1 MTRAEMASV
10 LEVLHR
16 QENEMREAGQAE
28 YAHDEGNAFANFE
41 RIAEQT
47 GLQREEVL
55 FVYLLKHMDGIS
67 SYIQG
72 HRSQREAVMGR
83 IVDAR
88 VYLALLAGMV
98 TENEKAVPM
107 GRVGM
112 EESKEEVEEPKKPKA
127 K

>member
-28 YAHDEGNAFANFE
+28 YAHDEENAFANFE

-98 TENEKAVPM
+98 TENEGVVTV
-107 GRVGM
+107 GRVETPNAAETQ
-112 EESKEEVEEPKKPKA
+112 EEKKPKA

>member
-1 MTRAEMASV
+1 MTRDQMARV
-10 LEVLHR
+10 LDTLHQ

-28 YAHDEGNAFANFE
+28 YAHDKDNAFANFE

-47 GLQREEVL
+47 GLKREEVL
-55 FVYLLKHMDGIS
+55 FVYLLKHMDGVA

-72 HRSQREAVMGR
+72 HRSQRETVMGR

-98 TENEKAVPM
+98 TEGTETAALPVL
-107 GRVGM
+107 
-112 EESKEEVEEPKKPKA
+112 EEAVEEA
-127 K
+127 VEGD